1 MEERGCLQ
9 LECGDGTSLGMSIRS
24 KACTSTRHI
33 RDGEGLLQLSSIYAD
48 KVEVRLI
55 HLLHEIEA
63 IFIAI
68 CKLGHVSFF
77 ADLYKEKE

>member
-1 MEERGCLQ
+1 MWGWNV
-9 LECGDGTSLGMSIRS
+9 IRDEYQVKGLYIS
-24 KACTSTRHI
+24 STRHI